1 MRKPNA
7 SRRRLGLFAL
17 VAALLL
23 SLSPRL
29 AGAVQLAGI
38 FGEGMVLQRGETTP
52 VWGTAAPHE
61 KVKVRFAGQECEG
74 VADARGAWRVA
85 LHGLAASDLPGRLTV
100 STGTASVVE
109 LGNILVGDV
118 WLCSGQSNMVMPLA
132 KMRNGAEETAAA
144 NHPALRLFAVARAVS
159 AAPATDVKG
168 TWAVC
173 SPKSAGM
180 FSAVAYVFGR
190 EIHAAL
196 GVPIG
201 LVASCWGATRIE
213 AWMSQQALDAFP
225 EMQEAQRQWQ
235 KVRPTLAGKERD
247 AAGKPDNELRL
258 MPAGLYHAMIHPI
271 TPAAVR
277 GVIWY
282 QGEANEDQPGEYAR
296 LFPAMIQQWRAAFA
310 QPDLPFYFVQ
320 LPNFSRSS
328 DPAKSRRWAYLR
340 EAQARALKLPA
351 TGMAVT
357 IDVGEADAIHPKNKL
372 DVGRRL
378 ARVALAGTY
387 ARPVE
392 ASGPVVE
399 KIARDGPGFVIR
411 FRHAAGLQSKI
422 AGVPGFEV
430 AGADR
435 VFYPAVA
442 SIEGDRVIVS
452 APAAPEPIA
461 VRYAWRNTPVASLF
475 NASGLPAAPFRSDDW

>member
-1 MRKPNA
+1 MMSMSIP
-7 SRRRLGLFAL
+7 SHLRLGLLSLSAL
-17 VAALLL
+17 LLL
-23 SLSPRL
+23 SLRL
-29 AGAVQLAGI
+29 AGAVQPAGF

-61 KVKVRFAGQECEG
+61 KVKVRFADQECEG
-74 VADARGAWRVA
+74 VADARGQWSVA
-85 LHGLAASDLPGRLTV
+85 LRGLAASGRPGTLTV
-100 STGTASVVE
+100 SAGTARAVE
-109 LGNILVGDV
+109 LSNILVGDV

-132 KMRNGAEETAAA
+132 RMSDGAEETAAA
-144 NHPALRLFAVARAVS
+144 THPAMRLFAVARAVS
-159 AAPATDVKG
+159 DAPAADVKG

-190 EIHAAL
+190 ELHAAL

-201 LVASCWGATRIE
+201 LVSSCWGATRIE
-213 AWMSQQALDAFP
+213 SWMSQAALDAFP
-225 EMQEAQRQWQ
+225 EMREAQKQWQ
-235 KVRPTLAGKERD
+235 KVQPKLVGRD
-247 AAGKPDNELRL
+247 RDESGKPDNDLRL
-258 MPAGLYHAMIHPI
+258 MPAGLYHAMIHPL

-282 QGEANEDQPGEYAR
+282 QGEANEGQPGEYAR
-296 LFPAMIQQWRAAFA
+296 QFPAMIQQWRAAFA
-310 QPDLPFYFVQ
+310 QPHLPFYFVQ

-328 DPAKSRRWAYLR
+328 DPAKNRQWAYLR
-340 EAQARALKLPA
+340 EAQTQALKLPA

-357 IDVGEADAIHPKNKL
+357 IDVGEDDAIHPKNKL

-387 ARPVE
+387 GRPLE

-399 KIARDGPGFVIR
+399 NIAREGPGYAIR

-422 AGVPGFEV
+422 EGLPGFEI

-435 VFYPAVA
+435 LFHPAVA
-442 SIEGDRVIVS
+442 RIEGDRVIVS
-452 APAAPEPIA
+452 SPAVPGPIA
-461 VRYAWRNTPVASLF
+461 VRYAWRNTPAASLF